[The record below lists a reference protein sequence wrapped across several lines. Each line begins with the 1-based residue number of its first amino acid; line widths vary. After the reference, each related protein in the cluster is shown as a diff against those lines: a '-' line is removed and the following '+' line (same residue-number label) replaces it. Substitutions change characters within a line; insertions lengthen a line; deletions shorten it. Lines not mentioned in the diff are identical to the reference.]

1 MVVTPSSAMED
12 RVRRIGQTR
21 VVTVPNA
28 VDPDRFR
35 PLPERRDA
43 IRGELGL
50 DGRFVIGF
58 AGSLKSWHGLDTL
71 LPAVAALP
79 RTLQPILL
87 MVGHGP
93 ERDSL
98 ADRAATLGVDA
109 RWVGAVT
116 HSEVPG
122 FLAAAD
128 VCVVGLPADRG
139 WQYFS
144 PLKALEYLACGR
156 PTVVAAAGDLLGLAR
171 DGVALSY
178 RPGDAADL
186 MGQLLAVANDRDL
199 ADRLSKVGRAYAL
212 SRTWRSAARA
222 IVQEV
227 EALSPAA
234 AIANRHSSSG
244 APRRSA

>member
-1 MVVTPSSAMED
+1 
-12 RVRRIGQTR
+12 
-21 VVTVPNA
+21 
-28 VDPDRFR
+28 
-35 PLPERRDA
+35 
-43 IRGELGL
+43 L

-58 AGSLKSWHGLDTL
+58 AGSLKGWHGLDTL

-79 RTLQPILL
+79 MALQPVLL

-109 RWVGAVT
+109 RWVGAVR

-122 FLAAAD
+122 LLAAAD
-128 VCVVGLPADRG
+128 VCVAGLPVEPE

-144 PLKALEYLACGR
+144 PLKALEYMACGR
-156 PTVVAAAGDLLGLAR
+156 PTVVAAAGDLLGLAH
-171 DGVALSY
+171 DGVALAY
-178 RPGDAADL
+178 RPGDTADL
-186 MGQLLAVANDRDL
+186 IRQLLAVATHRDL
-199 ADRLSKVGRAYAL
+199 AERLSKEGRSYAEN
-212 SRTWRSAARA
+212 RTWRAAARA